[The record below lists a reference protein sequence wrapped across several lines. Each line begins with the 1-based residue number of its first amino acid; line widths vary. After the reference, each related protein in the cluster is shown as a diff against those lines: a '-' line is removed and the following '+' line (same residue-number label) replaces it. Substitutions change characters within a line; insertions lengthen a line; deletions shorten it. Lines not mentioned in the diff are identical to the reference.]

1 MKIQFIKDEAQPQD
15 TLTIKYSE
23 DSVMLNKIKAYLENL
38 NKEFSK
44 IELFKEDTKYYIEVD
59 KILFFETESSKIVAH
74 TVDDMYAAKY
84 KLYELEDILSNN
96 FIRVSKSAI
105 VNVSHIFSI
114 DRNVTS
120 SSCIKFNG
128 TYKNVYVSRR
138 YYKDLKNK
146 LNEMRNG
153 K

>member
-15 TLTIKYSE
+15 
-23 DSVMLNKIKAYLENL
+23 
-38 NKEFSK
+38 
-44 IELFKEDTKYYIEVD
+44 
-59 KILFFETESSKIVAH
+59 
-74 TVDDMYAAKY
+74 AKY
-84 KLYELEDILSNN
+84 KLYELEDLLPNN

-153 K
+153 I